1 MRTVIAL
8 VAVMLVG
15 ATAHAAMVDVVVTG
29 EVVWNSVSFGEFA
42 VVNGGDPVTLA
53 FAVDSENYVNSGTY
67 PTRGY
72 AIDTATF
79 SLTLGAAVV
88 GAQDPFPG
96 VPYFV
101 LRDNDP
107 AVDGF
112 FISTDNVDWPTGVP
126 TDEPA
131 QIDPYFIST
140 YEVGY
145 TGDTLSSLDILDALG
160 TYDYTGLTNYYFN
173 VNDGPFEAIGIDFFQ
188 MVISGSTPVE
198 DTSWGRV
205 KALYR

>member
-1 MRTVIAL
+1 MKTAIAL
-8 VAVMLVG
+8 VAVMLVAG
-15 ATAHAAMVDVVVTG
+15 AAHAVMVDVVVTG
-29 EVVWNSVSFGEFA
+29 EVVWNQVSFGEFA
-42 VVNGGDPVTLA
+42 VVNSGDPVTLA
-53 FAVDSENYVNSGTY
+53 FTVDSEDFLNSGTY
-67 PTRGY
+67 NTRGY
-72 AIDTATF
+72 VIDTASF
-79 SLTLGAAVV
+79 SLTMGAAVA

-107 AVDGF
+107 VADGF

-131 QIDPYFIST
+131 QIDPYFVST
-140 YEVGY
+140 CEVGY

-160 TYDYTGLTNYYFN
+160 TYTYDGLTSFYFN
-173 VNDGPFEAIGIDFFQ
+173 VNDGPFEAIGFDFFQ
-188 MVISGSTPVE
+188 MVISGSSPVE
-198 DTSWGRV
+198 DSSWGRV